1 MKTITCSNRI
11 YYSEL
16 SSEEANALHQDIQ
29 LYHAMMHTAYHL
41 LCLKSQGIPFSFE
54 NSLEKEM
61 KRRFHT
67 NDYFPLSA
75 IQEAK
80 QHLSNDFANHENQK
94 KALKAQCKAIEKKIK
109 EVEIN
114 ILKIDRQLK
123 ELFRKTK
130 QGKQTEA
137 DYLLEVQQLR
147 PERKR
152 YKNRRSHLI

>member
-41 LCLKSQGIPFSFE
+41 LCLKSQGIPFPFE

-94 KALKAQCKAIEKKIK
+94 KALKAQ
-109 EVEIN
+109 
-114 ILKIDRQLK
+114 
-123 ELFRKTK
+123 
-130 QGKQTEA
+130 
-137 DYLLEVQQLR
+137 
-147 PERKR
+147 
-152 YKNRRSHLI
+152 

>member
-41 LCLKSQGIPFSFE
+41 LCLKSQGIPFPFE

-114 ILKIDRQLK
+114 ILKIDRQ
-123 ELFRKTK
+123 
-130 QGKQTEA
+130 
-137 DYLLEVQQLR
+137 
-147 PERKR
+147 
-152 YKNRRSHLI
+152 

>member
-94 KALKAQCKAIEKKIK
+94 KALPAQCTAIQKKIK
-109 EVEIN
+109 DDGEKP
-114 ILKIDRQLK
+114 LKG
-123 ELFRKTK
+123 T
-130 QGKQTEA
+130 
-137 DYLLEVQQLR
+137 
-147 PERKR
+147 
-152 YKNRRSHLI
+152 

>member
-41 LCLKSQGIPFSFE
+41 LCLKSQGIPFPFE

-67 NDYFPLSA
+67 NYS
-75 IQEAK
+75 EK
-80 QHLSNDFANHENQK
+80 QNKGNK
-94 KALKAQCKAIEKKIK
+94 
-109 EVEIN
+109 
-114 ILKIDRQLK
+114 
-123 ELFRKTK
+123 
-130 QGKQTEA
+130 
-137 DYLLEVQQLR
+137 
-147 PERKR
+147 RKR
-152 YKNRRSHLI
+152 ITCLKCSSCVLSESDTRIAALI